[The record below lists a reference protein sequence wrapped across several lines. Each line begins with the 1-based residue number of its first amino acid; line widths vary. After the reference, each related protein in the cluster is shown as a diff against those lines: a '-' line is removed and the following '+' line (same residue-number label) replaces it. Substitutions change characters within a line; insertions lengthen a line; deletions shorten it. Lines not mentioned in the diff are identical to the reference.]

1 MMSNMI
7 VRRVSK
13 RSTQAMISGLRAA
26 GLTVIKHAGIYECKQ
41 GDKLLFAALNGKRDY
56 LVRMRADLFS

>member
-1 MMSNMI
+1 MNNMI

-26 GLTVIKHAGIYECKQ
+26 GLTVIKRVGMYECKQ
-41 GDKLLFAALNGKRDY
+41 GDTLLFSALNGRRDY

>member
-1 MMSNMI
+1 
-7 VRRVSK
+7 
-13 RSTQAMISGLRAA
+13 MISGLRAA